1 MKNAQQLRNSQHMT
15 SATRNDSQS
24 HAKPIAVTLGRT
36 TVTIYPRAAERGRNA
51 RWNIADYSTGKRRFL
66 AFPSEKEAKAEANR
80 IAARINAGDNA
91 GASMT
96 GAERALLLRA
106 TELVAPYQLDLQTAC
121 ALFGE
126 AAKLV
131 GPHNVVAACKAFAK
145 RSPASRTRLPLSE
158 AVADSL
164 RTKTTKG
171 RSPRHLQDLSSRLG
185 RFVADHSGKAL
196 GDFATEDV
204 QRWLDRL
211 KREDGGPASAQSR
224 RNFGTVVG
232 GLFEH
237 FRRRGSLTENP
248 CKDLEREATRN
259 GGDIAFWTPAE
270 AEALLRAMPSVA
282 LPAFALSLFCGLRS
296 AEAARLTWGNVD
308 LEQMH
313 VEVRAGTAK
322 TASRRLVPLPAAAVE
337 WLLPLRGDTKERVY
351 SEHESGLPKRV
362 SEAAK
367 AAGIRRV
374 QNGARHSFV
383 TFRVALTGDVSRVA
397 LEAGNSAGVIH
408 ANYKGLATKGD
419 AERFFNIRPAESPN
433 VLPMPARQ

>member
-1 MKNAQQLRNSQHMT
+1 MT
-15 SATRNDSQS
+15 SSTRTDSQS
-24 HAKPIAVTLGRT
+24 PAKPIAVTLGRT

-66 AFPSEKEAKAEANR
+66 SFPTEKEAKAEANR
-80 IAARINAGDNA
+80 IAARINARDNA

-106 TELVAPYQLDLQTAC
+106 TELVAPYEFDVQTAC
-121 ALFGE
+121 ALFAE

-131 GPHNVVAACKAFAK
+131 GPHNVVTACKAFAK
-145 RSPASRTRLPLSE
+145 RSPASRARLPLSE
-158 AVADSL
+158 AVADYL
-164 RTKTTKG
+164 RTKSTKG

-196 GDFATEDV
+196 ADFATEDV
-204 QRWLDRL
+204 QRWLDHL
-211 KREDGGPASAQSR
+211 TREDGAPASAQSR
-224 RNFGTVVG
+224 RNFATVVG

-237 FRRRGSLTENP
+237 FRRRGSLAENP

-282 LPAFALSLFCGLRS
+282 LPAFVLSLFCGLRS
-296 AEAARLTWGNVD
+296 AEAARLTWASVNF
-308 LEQMH
+308 EQRH
-313 VEVRAGTAK
+313 VEVRIGAAK

-337 WLLPLRGDTKERVY
+337 WLLPLRGNAKDRVY

-367 AAGIRRV
+367 AAGVRRV
-374 QNGARHSFV
+374 ENGARHSFV
-383 TFRVALTGDVSRVA
+383 TYHVALTGDVARVA
-397 LEAGNSAGVIH
+397 LDAGNSPNVIH
-408 ANYKGLATKGD
+408 GHYRGLATTGD
-419 AERFFNIRPAESPN
+419 AERFFSIRPVETPN
-433 VLPMPARQ
+433 VVPMPARA